1 MQTRSV
7 GGLDRLLGAVPS
19 GGGGVRIIVE
29 ALLSLLA
36 FTGAIVKTADA
47 VKIMRCYTLPAHRD
61 KKGRSGK
68 FGVRAHFGE
77 NSGSEHF
84 SAHKPRG
91 KPVPRS
97 PSFSS
102 EHHDAAGQRRRVIF
116 VLRH

>member
-1 MQTRSV
+1 
-7 GGLDRLLGAVPS
+7 VPS

-61 KKGRSGK
+61 KKGRSGN

-77 NSGSEHF
+77 NSGSGKFGVRALFGLNSGSEHF
-84 SAHKPRG
+84 LK
-91 KPVPRS
+91 K
-97 PSFSS
+97 
-102 EHHDAAGQRRRVIF
+102 
-116 VLRH
+116 